1 MMEIQVYILTLEDV
15 LSILK
20 KSYKLVNIAIFV
32 RGNNYREVRHGAKH
46 LQTSSHL
53 ILTGV

>member
-1 MMEIQVYILTLEDV
+1 MGIQVYILTLEDT
-15 LSILK
+15 LSLLK

-32 RGNNYREVRHGAKH
+32 RGNNYHEVRHSAKH

-53 ILTGV
+53 IDRGV